1 MLNQEKLR
9 VFKKMKPD
17 DFKSV
22 EVYEYIDYS
31 SIENQNHQKTV
42 LKEPTQIY
50 ANIRILVACIVLAAS
65 LFLVIIFFVL
75 TMSKII
81 SKSIVLSIRKK
92 CLLLYFVYECS
103 FKINHF
109 CHNSR

>member
-9 VFKKMKPD
+9 VFKKVKPY

-31 SIENQNHQKTV
+31 SIEYQDLKIAV
-42 LKEPTQIY
+42 VKEPTQIY
-50 ANIRILVACIVLAAS
+50 ANIRILVSCIVFAAS
-65 LFLVIIFFVL
+65 LFLVIFLFVQ

-81 SKSIVLSIRKK
+81 SNNIVLSFRKK
-92 CLLLYFVYECS
+92 YFKLYFLCQ
-103 FKINHF
+103 N
-109 CHNSR
+109 RR

>member
-31 SIENQNHQKTV
+31 SIENQNHQKAV
-42 LKEPTQIY
+42 LTEPTQIY
-50 ANIRILVACIVLAAS
+50 ANIRILVACIVFAAS
-65 LFLVIIFFVL
+65 LFLIIFFFVL

-92 CLLLYFVYECS
+92 RFIIIFFVS
-103 FKINHF
+103 K
-109 CHNSR
+109 